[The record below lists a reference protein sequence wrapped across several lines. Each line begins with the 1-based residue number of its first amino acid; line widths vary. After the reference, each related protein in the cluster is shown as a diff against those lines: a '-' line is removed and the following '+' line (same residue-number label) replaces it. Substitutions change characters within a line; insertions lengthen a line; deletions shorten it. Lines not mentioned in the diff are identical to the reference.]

1 MRHIEQ
7 AQLVAAREL
16 VEGPAQRACEDQSF
30 ELPTGVF
37 VAMGLM
43 FAGFVAVLG
52 LAFSGHMAVSLG
64 VIFVFLAAFFAV
76 PSLFPAMA
84 RDASSRALRWQEF
97 LDRGIDTATGRT
109 KAGSATVLV
118 LALPFLILCFGIAV
132 ATIAAL
138 V

>member
-1 MRHIEQ
+1 MRHIDQ
-7 AQLVAAREL
+7 AQLVAAHEL
-16 VEGPAQRACEDQSF
+16 VESPIPRACEDQSF
-30 ELPTGVF
+30 ELPTGIF

-43 FAGFVAVLG
+43 FVGFVAVLG
-52 LAFSGHMAVSLG
+52 FAFSGHMAVSLG
-64 VIFVFLAAFFAV
+64 VIFAFLAAFFAV
-76 PSLFPAMA
+76 PSIFATQA
-84 RDASSRALRWQEF
+84 RDASSRALRWHEF

-109 KAGSATVLV
+109 KAGSATVLI

>member
-64 VIFVFLAAFFAV
+64 VILVFLAAFFAV

-84 RDASSRALRWQEF
+84 RDASSRALRWHEF